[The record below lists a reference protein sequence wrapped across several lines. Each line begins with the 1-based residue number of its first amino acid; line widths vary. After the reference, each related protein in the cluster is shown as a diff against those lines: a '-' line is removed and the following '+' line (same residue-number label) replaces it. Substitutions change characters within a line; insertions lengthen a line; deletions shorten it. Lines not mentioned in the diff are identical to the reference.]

1 MKKIPEHCLLN
12 SLLVDGGEL
21 GLGALLVRTATALL
35 SCGGTSTL
43 LLEVDNS
50 DALSLDGSLA
60 FALSLEKL
68 EVGDAAGRRGHGT
81 RRRATSA
88 GDALSIIVEGIGEEE
103 VVVGEIRSRSLL
115 TVGLRKRMLRDA
127 MSMGAEDAHME
138 LMELYEPNIVAVVVM
153 IGEVNVVI

>member
-1 MKKIPEHCLLN
+1 MFWLCGVNIRYREIVTVMKKIPEHCLLD

-81 RRRATSA
+81 GRRATSA

-115 TVGLRKRMLRDA
+115 TVGLRKRVTSR
-127 MSMGAEDAHME
+127 
-138 LMELYEPNIVAVVVM
+138 P
-153 IGEVNVVI
+153 